1 MRECVRAIIFPGYT
15 FTTDD
20 RVAFQRRSTLS
31 TGQIYANPVLARVR
45 AAGHSRLTER
55 SNASANAPTYC
66 LPVAVDCWSSP
77 AQASHRVLARRQVER
92 TRQPTHFRDFS
103 PLLPCRS
110 GAATIVRKSRLNLLI
125 FPNFCNR
132 TAMLEMSHPFCFFF

>member
-110 GAATIVRKSRLNLLI
+110 GAATKEISTKSLNFSQFLQPYCHARNVPSIL
-125 FPNFCNR
+125 
-132 TAMLEMSHPFCFFF
+132 FFFS